1 MNIKISQCKNLYA
14 SLDKKTQK
22 QIRNFAKNT
31 FRNKEINL
39 QKNNLNSSIQ
49 HKGSMPE
56 NSPVSDSRR
65 IVEDVRTF
73 AGYASFDIL
82 V

>member
-1 MNIKISQCKNLYA
+1 MNIKISQSKNLYA

-56 NSPVSDSRR
+56 NSPVSDSRG

-73 AGYASFDIL
+73 GGYGSFDIL
-82 V
+82 M